1 MEKVGAVISATIPT
15 STPGNGKEL
24 SASGFILDV
33 QRGFVMT
40 TASWLQHAIS
50 IHPPTVSLDTT
61 PAWSLC
67 PCARFQVLLAGS
79 RGSEWLEAQVEG
91 VYFVNQVY
99 KTLVDF
105 VSSCN
110 DSSAMLSH
118 DQKQA
123 SDNIVYLSSA
133 VLLRV
138 NIPTQYR

>member
-15 STPGNGKEL
+15 STPGNEKEL
-24 SASGFILDV
+24 SASGFFLDV
-33 QRGFVMT
+33 QRGLVMT

-61 PAWSLC
+61 PAWSLR

-110 DSSAMLSH
+110 DGSAMLLH